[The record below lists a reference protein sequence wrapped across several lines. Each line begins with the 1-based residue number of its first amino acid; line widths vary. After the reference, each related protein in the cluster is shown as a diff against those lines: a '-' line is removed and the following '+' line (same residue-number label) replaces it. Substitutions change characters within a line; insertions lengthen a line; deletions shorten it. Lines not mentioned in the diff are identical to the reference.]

1 MPVTRPV
8 VLFCTAAGG
17 AYGYGHLKRCM
28 TLIDEG
34 SSLFEGILYI
44 RTGADSEFSGYGD
57 VSSRYTSVS
66 TLEEAGSVDLIFSDQ
81 RDTRGRVMRRY
92 SRRAPVV
99 SLDDRG
105 AGRRFAHTTI
115 FALPTVEGY
124 TGNFTGPGYIV
135 LDRAI
140 RDAGMATQR
149 GIIREGRTDVVV
161 SFGGADPYNLTG
173 LVTGALNRIGVRP
186 VVVQGPLFTHEMP
199 DGDYTLADKSGNMG
213 EILTRA
219 TVLITS
225 FGMTVFEAR
234 FLGVPL
240 ILLNHSRYH
249 DELAATLKGGVVN
262 LGYYGTVGEE
272 ELSGRLEAALA
283 NQHDLRGCAD
293 LGPEE
298 IDDRGTERILSVI
311 EKALHAG
318 RQGCFFGHGVYA
330 ALKRENTYTLMACR
344 RCGDIFLHELEGP
357 GDIYGKGDY
366 FLSEY
371 RAQYGKSYID
381 DRKNISRMAKERL
394 DIIERYTKR
403 GSGRGCSVHVQR
415 HSVQS
420 KMLLDVGCA
429 LGFFLDV
436 ARERGWEPTGVEVSG
451 FAADWAQI
459 HLGMSVIN
467 SSFLDTSFEPES
479 FDVITFF
486 FVVEHFKDVE
496 KVIERAYTVL
506 IRGGLIAFALPNG
519 SGASSRIDR
528 RQYVHGHPRDHY
540 FDTCPRN
547 FVRFLRTYGFRKCRV
562 RVTGIH
568 PERFFRKLG
577 VRRNISLL
585 NTLYTGIAR
594 VLRLGDT
601 FEYYGIKV

>member
-262 LGYYGTVGEE
+262 LGYYGAVGEE

-403 GSGRGCSVHVQR
+403 GSGRGCSVHVQW

>member
-34 SSLFEGILYI
+34 SILFEGILYI

-124 TGNFTGPGYIV
+124 TGNFTGLGYIV

-186 VVVQGPLFTHEMP
+186 VVVQGPLFTHETP

>member
-8 VLFCTAAGG
+8 VLFCTAAGVVH
-17 AYGYGHLKRCM
+17 GYGHLKRCM

-34 SSLFEGILYI
+34 SSLFEGILHI
-44 RTGADSEFSGYGD
+44 RTGAGSEFLGHGD
-57 VSSRYTSVS
+57 VSSRYTIVS
-66 TLEEAGSVDLIFSDQ
+66 TLEEAGGVDLIFSDQ

-92 SRRAPVV
+92 TRRAPVV

-105 AGRRFAHTTI
+105 AGRYFAHTTI

-140 RDAGMATQR
+140 RDAGLATQR
-149 GIIREGRTDVVV
+149 GIIHEGRTDVVV
-161 SFGGADPYNLTG
+161 SFGGSDPHNLTG

-186 VVVQGPLFTHEMP
+186 VVVQGPLFIHETP
-199 DGDYTLADKSGNMG
+199 DGDYTLADKPGNMG

-219 TVLITS
+219 AVLITS

-249 DELAATLKGGVVN
+249 DELAATLKGVVN
-262 LGYYGTVGEE
+262 LGYYGAVGEG
-272 ELSGRLEAALA
+272 ELSGHLEAALA
-283 NQHDLRGCAD
+283 DQHDLRGYTGP
-293 LGPEE
+293 GPEE

-318 RQGCFFGHGVYA
+318 RQGCFFGHGVYT
-330 ALKRENTYTLMACR
+330 ALKRENTHTLMACR

-371 RAQYGKSYID
+371 RAQYGKSYMD

-394 DIIERYTKR
+394 DIIERYIMR
-403 GSGRGCSVHVQR
+403 GSGKGGSVPVQVR
-415 HSVQS
+415 SVQS

-451 FAADWAQI
+451 FAADWVQK

-467 SSFLDTSFEPES
+467 SSFLDTCFDPES
-479 FDVITFF
+479 YDVITFF
-486 FVVEHFKDVE
+486 FVAEHFKDVE

-506 IRGGLIAFALPNG
+506 IGGGGSLPLRSLMGGESAPVLIGNSMCRGIRGTITSIPTRG
-519 SGASSRIDR
+519 TSSD
-528 RQYVHGHPRDHY
+528 
-540 FDTCPRN
+540 
-547 FVRFLRTYGFRKCRV
+547 
-562 RVTGIH
+562 
-568 PERFFRKLG
+568 
-577 VRRNISLL
+577 S
-585 NTLYTGIAR
+585 
-594 VLRLGDT
+594 
-601 FEYYGIKV
+601 

>member
-92 SRRAPVV
+92 SRRAPIV

-186 VVVQGPLFTHEMP
+186 VVVQGPLFTHETP

-262 LGYYGTVGEE
+262 LGYYGAVGEE

-403 GSGRGCSVHVQR
+403 GSGRGGSVHLQG

-436 ARERGWEPTGVEVSG
+436 ARERGWEPTGVDVSG
-451 FAADWAQI
+451 FAADWAQK

-467 SSFLDTSFEPES
+467 SSFLDTFFEPES

-585 NTLYTGIAR
+585 DTLYTGIAR

>member
-149 GIIREGRTDVVV
+149 GIIREGRSDVVV
-161 SFGGADPYNLTG
+161 SFGGEDPYNLTG

-186 VVVQGPLFTHEMP
+186 VVVQGPLFTHETP

-262 LGYYGTVGEE
+262 LGYYGAVGEE

-403 GSGRGCSVHVQR
+403 GSGRGCSVHVQW

>member
-186 VVVQGPLFTHEMP
+186 VVVQGPLFTHETP

>member
-186 VVVQGPLFTHEMP
+186 VVVQGPLFTHETP

-262 LGYYGTVGEE
+262 LGYYGAVGEE

-403 GSGRGCSVHVQR
+403 GSGRGCSVHVQW